1 MRSCAQSPQRSTCP
15 PSAEVRQV
23 SIADITFNWARL
35 RWPALAL
42 RHAAPWA
49 RKTSA
54 TPGLRS
60 GGRAMRRRSGGRGS
74 AREVEAQ
81 PLKRAFDVAD
91 RVDGDAGVERG
102 RLQLGVSEQDLDH
115 ADVDILFEQVS
126 GEAVPQGVRRDSL
139 GDARRLRRGV
149 NGAH

>member
-1 MRSCAQSPQRSTCP
+1 MRSCAQSLQRSTCP

-54 TPGLRS
+54 TSRR
-60 GGRAMRRRSGGRGS
+60 GRAMRRRSGGRGS
-74 AREVEAQ
+74 AGEVEAQ
-81 PLKRAFDVAD
+81 PLERAFDVAD

-102 RLQLGVSEQDLDH
+102 RLQLGVAEQPR
-115 ADVDILFEQVS
+115 VIM
-126 GEAVPQGVRRDSL
+126 RISL
-139 GDARRLRRGV
+139 S
-149 NGAH
+149 H